1 MIVGINLLSIL
12 ASALLS
18 SRLVQKFV
26 KRMNF
31 LSYWMLTG
39 LALSPLP
46 LLMDSTSFFGLVLVA
61 AIVGLYF
68 GLGLPILMGYYAAST
83 ETENRAGLS
92 GVIILL
98 SGVCFLSLSI
108 MGSTDAALASIV
120 LLFWRFG
127 GLILL
132 ILLKPR
138 EINIDKSDHITYG
151 AIITNSSLLLYF
163 IPWLMFSLVNNLAFP
178 ILNNFFPANFVNI
191 SSMLESVLAGF
202 SALFFGF
209 FADFVGRKRLMLF
222 GFVLLGLGYA
232 ALGLFPG
239 NSPGW
244 WFYTCADG
252 VSWGVFTTIFLLTLW
267 GDLANKHNAE
277 KYYVVGFL
285 PYLLSNFLQVSIG
298 QYVADTVINEITVF
312 SFASFF
318 LFASV
323 LPLFYAPETLPEKI
337 IKDRDLKNYFER
349 AQKLAQKENGKIKKQ
364 DMEQTKKENE
374 EPEKPLSVRKLG
386 S

>member
-1 MIVGINLLSIL
+1 VIVGINLLSIL